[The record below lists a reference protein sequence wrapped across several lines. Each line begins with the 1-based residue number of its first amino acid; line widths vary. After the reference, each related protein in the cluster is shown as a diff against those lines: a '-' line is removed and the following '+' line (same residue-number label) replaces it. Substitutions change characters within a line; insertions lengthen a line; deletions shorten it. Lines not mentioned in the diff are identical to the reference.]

1 MKTSSN
7 NKFYEN
13 YKKLYQNYFLRNPLD
28 QYLLSLVNLE
38 AAVCIKICVL
48 KNFATFTG
56 KQLCWSLF
64 FKKLNF
70 IKKRLQQVF
79 SCEYCEFFKNS
90 IFYRTAPVAASDN

>member
-38 AAVCIKICVL
+38 AAVCICFSKCVFLKISLHLQENNCVGVSFL
-48 KNFATFTG
+48 K
-56 KQLCWSLF
+56 S
-64 FKKLNF
+64 
-70 IKKRLQQVF
+70 
-79 SCEYCEFFKNS
+79 
-90 IFYRTAPVAASDN
+90 